1 MVDPGL
7 FALWL
12 FAGPKMDLSR
22 ISKCPRRPKKFFLSI
37 FHCIF
42 MFNKCHVWQYFQNL
56 FKKRMHSSMMHT
68 ARSSNHREGGSGTSH
83 PQEQTP
89 PEQTSRDQVSPGTRH
104 PPQDQ
109 VSPQDQAPPGTRH
122 LPPEADPP
130 CGQNDRQVEKYYLA
144 PNFVCGR

>member
-12 FAGPKMDLSR
+12 FAGAKMDLSR
-22 ISKCPRRPKKFFLSI
+22 ISKCPRRPKNFFLSI

-42 MFNKCHVWQYFQNL
+42 MFNKCHVWQYFQKL

-68 ARSSNHREGGSGTSH
+68 GRGGSGTSQ

-89 PEQTSRDQVSPGTRH
+89 PEQTSQDQVPPETRH

-109 VSPQDQAPPGTRH
+109 VPPQDQAPPGTRH
-122 LPPEADPP
+122 PPEADPP
-130 CGQNDRQVEKYYLA
+130 VDRMTDRCKNITLPQTSFAGGK
-144 PNFVCGR
+144 N